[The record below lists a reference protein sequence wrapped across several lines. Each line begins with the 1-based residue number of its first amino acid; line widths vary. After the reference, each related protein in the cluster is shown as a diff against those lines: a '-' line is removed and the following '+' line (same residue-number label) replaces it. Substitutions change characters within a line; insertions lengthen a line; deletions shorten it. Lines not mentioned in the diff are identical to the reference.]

1 MSLQERTCKSGILFT
16 PFIKETVKICHR
28 ERERER
34 ERERYGWMDGCYVS
48 CLIATVLWSVW
59 IRPRNHHPARFFDLL
74 ASSNCYFSCH
84 QNTFHEF
91 DNVKRIQDLTSQM
104 AIFIYKMTSNRLFSV
119 HFYNSCQ
126 PFSFHCLFFIF
137 CQSVVVYMSGA
148 FVTPF
153 RFI

>member
-1 MSLQERTCKSGILFT
+1 
-16 PFIKETVKICHR
+16 
-28 ERERER
+28 
-34 ERERYGWMDGCYVS
+34 MDGCYVS

-126 PFSFHCLFFIF
+126 PFSFHCLFLFFVNPWSSICQAPLWLLFALSKRIDILISIHNQKIF
-137 CQSVVVYMSGA
+137 G
-148 FVTPF
+148 F
-153 RFI
+153 RQKQDVECPCICR